1 MLIAQ
6 WVASGESTAPVM
18 TETAVIVEN
27 GLIAQVLSI
36 EQATREFPDL
46 NRVELPGHLL
56 TPGFVNA
63 HTHVAMSLMRGYA
76 DDLPLQDWLN
86 HRIWP
91 AEGKY
96 VSDEFVYDGAL
107 LGCYEMLLGGTTTF
121 NDMYF
126 FPEAT
131 ARAAQSLGMQASL
144 GMILIDFPSAYG
156 TGPDDYLR
164 KGLALRDQ
172 FRDDPGIS
180 FCLAP
185 HAPYTVSDDAFKR
198 VATLADELQLP
209 VHVHLH
215 ETEFEV
221 TESTNQHGKRPLER
235 LAGLGLVGPGL
246 IAVHAVHL
254 DNAEIETLAKNNCSV
269 VHCPHSNLKLGSGIA
284 PISALL
290 DAGVNL
296 AIGTDGSASNN
307 KLDLLA
313 ETRTA
318 ALLAKGASADA
329 ASFRASQA
337 LEAMTLGGARA
348 LGLEQ
353 RIGSIAPGKQADL
366 IAIDLSAPHMQPVFD
381 PVSQLI
387 YAADRTQVSDVWIGG
402 RHVAHR
408 QQLTDS
414 SGRNALSEVV
424 SRIPVW
430 QNRLSGVLVH

>member
-1 MLIAQ
+1 VL
-6 WVASGESTAPVM
+6 TN
-18 TETAVIVEN
+18 TAVIVEN
-27 GLIAQVLSI
+27 GRISKVLPS
-36 EQATREFPDL
+36 EQADQEFPDL
-46 NRVELPGHLL
+46 TRTELPGHLV

-63 HTHVAMSLMRGYA
+63 HTHVAMSLLRGYA

-86 HRIWP
+86 NRIWP
-91 AEGKY
+91 AEGKW
-96 VSDEFVYDGAL
+96 VSDEFVYDGAVL
-107 LGCYEMLLGGTTTF
+107 SCYEMLLGGTTTF

-131 ARAAQSLGMQASL
+131 ARAADAMGMRASL
-144 GMILIDFPSAYG
+144 GIILIDFPSAYG
-156 TGPDDYLR
+156 SGPDDYLR

-172 FRDDPGIS
+172 YNQNELIS

-215 ETEFEV
+215 ETAFEV
-221 TESTNQHGKRPLER
+221 EESVKQHGERPIGR
-235 LAGLGLVGPGL
+235 LAKLGLVGPGL

-254 DNAEIETLAKNNCSV
+254 DESEIETLAKNNCSV
-269 VHCPHSNLKLGSGIA
+269 AHCPHSNLKLGSGIA
-284 PISALL
+284 PISDLL
-290 DAGVNL
+290 AAGVTVG
-296 AIGTDGSASNN
+296 IGTDGSASNN

-329 ASFRASQA
+329 ASFGAAQA
-337 LEAMTLGGARA
+337 LEAMTLSGAKA
-348 LGLEQ
+348 LGLEHE
-353 RIGSIAPGKQADL
+353 IGSISAGKRADL
-366 IAIDLSAPHMQPVFD
+366 VAIDLSAPQMQPVFD

-408 QQLTDS
+408 QQLTES

-424 SRIPVW
+424 ARIPVW
-430 QNRLSGVLVH
+430 QNRLSDVVDH

>member
-1 MLIAQ
+1 MLIPQ
-6 WVASGESTAPVM
+6 WVATGEASAPVL
-18 TETAVIVEN
+18 TDSAVIVEN
-27 GLIAQVLSI
+27 GRISQVLPS
-36 EQATREFPDL
+36 EQAAQQFPDL
-46 NRVELPGHLL
+46 TRVELPDHLV

-63 HTHVAMSLMRGYA
+63 HTHVAMSLLRGYA
-76 DDLPLQDWLN
+76 DDLPLQEWLN
-86 HRIWP
+86 NRIWP
-91 AEGKY
+91 AEGKW
-96 VSDEFVYDGAL
+96 VSEEFVYDGAV
-107 LGCYEMLLGGTTTF
+107 LGCFEMLLGGTTTF

-131 ARAAQSLGMQASL
+131 ARAAQSLGMRASV

-156 TGPDDYLR
+156 AGPDDYLR

-172 FRDDPGIS
+172 YRDEGHIS

-215 ETEFEV
+215 ETAFEV
-221 TESTNQHGKRPLER
+221 EESVKAHGKRPIAR
-235 LAGLGLVGPGL
+235 LADLGLVGPGL

-254 DNAEIETLAKNNCSV
+254 EDAEIETLAKNNCSV
-269 VHCPHSNLKLGSGIA
+269 AHCPHSNLKLGSGIA
-284 PISALL
+284 PISDLL
-290 DAGVNL
+290 AAGVTL
-296 AIGTDGSASNN
+296 GIGTDGSASNN

-318 ALLAKGASADA
+318 ALLAKGASANA
-329 ASFRASQA
+329 ASFSAAQA

-348 LGLEQ
+348 LGLDHE
-353 RIGSIAPGKQADL
+353 IGSIAAGKQADL
-366 IAIDLSAPHMQPVFD
+366 VAIDLSAPQVQPVFD
-381 PVSQLI
+381 PIAQLI

-408 QQLTDS
+408 QQLTVS

-424 SRIPVW
+424 ARIPVW
-430 QNRLSGVLVH
+430 QNRLSDVLDH